1 MATGMNQDVQAV
13 SPSNDA
19 AKLVASAALL
29 VGGIAAYYHFAALP
43 KLLRV
48 LMVIV
53 GVGASVAAALWSNRG
68 RELLEYA
75 RQTQIEVR
83 KIVWPTR
90 QETIQTTGA
99 VVFIVVL
106 TALFLW
112 MLDALLSGAT
122 RWLLGQGG

>member
-13 SPSNDA
+13 SPSNDV
-19 AKLVASAALL
+19 AKLLAAAALL
-29 VGGIAAYYHFAALP
+29 VAGVAAYYHFAELP
-43 KLLRV
+43 KLVRA
-48 LMVIV
+48 LMVLA
-53 GVGASVAAALWSNRG
+53 GVAAGGAIALWSNRG
-68 RELLEYA
+68 RELLDYA

-90 QETIQTTGA
+90 QETLQTTGA

-112 MLDALLSGAT
+112 LLDVLLSWAT
-122 RWLLGQGG
+122 RWLLGHGG